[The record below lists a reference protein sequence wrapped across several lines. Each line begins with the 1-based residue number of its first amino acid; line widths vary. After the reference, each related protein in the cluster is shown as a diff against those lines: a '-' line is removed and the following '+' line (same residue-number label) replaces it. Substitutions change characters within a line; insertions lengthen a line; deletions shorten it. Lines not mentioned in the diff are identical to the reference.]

1 MSLSKEIEKL
11 KYDKRLLEWNVS
23 RGRLSKEERDQY
35 LASLPDLASNVET
48 LGGGPV
54 EEELDES
61 LYLPE
66 DDEDEN
72 GNPI

>member
-1 MSLSKEIEKL
+1 MSLSKEVEKL

-23 RGRLSKEERDQY
+23 RGRLTKEERDQY
-35 LASLPDLASNVET
+35 LASLPDLASNVEN
-48 LGGGPV
+48 LGMSTAP

-66 DDEDEN
+66 DDEDDET
-72 GNPI
+72 PA

>member
-1 MSLSKEIEKL
+1 MSLSKEVEKL

-23 RGRLSKEERDQY
+23 RGRLTKEERDQY
-35 LASLPDLASNVET
+35 LAGLPDLASNVEN
-48 LGGGPV
+48 LGMAAPV

-66 DDEDEN
+66 DDEDDEIQ
-72 GNPI
+72 G